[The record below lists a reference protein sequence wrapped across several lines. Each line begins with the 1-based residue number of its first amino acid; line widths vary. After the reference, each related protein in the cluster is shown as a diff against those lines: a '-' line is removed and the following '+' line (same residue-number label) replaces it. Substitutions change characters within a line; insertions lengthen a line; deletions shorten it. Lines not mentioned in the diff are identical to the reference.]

1 MHAQRS
7 ADARGAHEL
16 VHELWFLLLELGE
29 LVGDD
34 EQVRDGVSQHA
45 AQVVRDVLVDV
56 HGGLARDLARA
67 VEGVLPALELALDG
81 HEATRDGG
89 AIEVGDG
96 ARQVRQAEAVV
107 VERAGESASLVVDE
121 HEGHLVGR
129 VAHSQAQHVGDDEL
143 ALARARGPR
152 DEPMRSMDLLVQV
165 EHGGLALGVHAHRRL
180 QRSGGVGAGPAGGDI
195 QLRNIT
201 CLEHLQE
208 AEGRGQGRAL
218 PGHVQAH
225 AGHAPREGVGVLR
238 RDLDARG
245 ERQHGAGH
253 IGAVEHARAG
263 RRLTGGGTGRD
274 RARQVD
280 DVGALARQVLEL
292 LAHEHEGDTAI
303 PAQARQP
310 RDRLRRVG
318 QGLVRAKHHIARAR
332 VDRLLAALGGSPL
345 ELALQVHGE
354 PHELLRRG
362 RQETPPAG
370 VVKQMGQRAH
380 AIPLSLLR
388 LIRNQHELHVLI
400 AHKRAQLDNEAAGE
414 RPCLR
419 PRSHNACDVVLG
431 GVKRQRNPDKLGR
444 AVRHLNH
451 LRQQTVPIDREL
463 FGRPADICLKGK
475 TARSHTQIHKVAV
488 RTRAIHQV
496 RGERGGLIQ

>member
-1 MHAQRS
+1 
-7 ADARGAHEL
+7 
-16 VHELWFLLLELGE
+16 
-29 LVGDD
+29 
-34 EQVRDGVSQHA
+34 
-45 AQVVRDVLVDV
+45 
-56 HGGLARDLARA
+56 
-67 VEGVLPALELALDG
+67 
-81 HEATRDGG
+81 
-89 AIEVGDG
+89 
-96 ARQVRQAEAVV
+96 
-107 VERAGESASLVVDE
+107 
-121 HEGHLVGR
+121 
-129 VAHSQAQHVGDDEL
+129 
-143 ALARARGPR
+143 
-152 DEPMRSMDLLVQV
+152 VQV
-165 EHGGLALGVHAHRRL
+165 EHGGLALGVHANRRL

-238 RDLDARG
+238 RDLDVRG

-345 ELALQVHGE
+345 ELALQMHGK
-354 PHELLRRG
+354 PHELLGGR
-362 RQETPPAG
+362 RQEAPPAG
-370 VVKQMGQRAH
+370 VVKQMGKRAH
-380 AIPLSLLR
+380 AAPFGLLR
-388 LIRNQHELHVLI
+388 LVRNQHELHVLI
-400 AHKRAQLDNEAAGE
+400 AHERAQLDNEAAGE

-419 PRSHNACDVVLG
+419 PWSHNACDVVLG
-431 GVKRQRNPDKLGR
+431 GVERQRDPSELGR
-444 AVRHLNH
+444 AVRHFDH
-451 LRQQTVPIDREL
+451 LRQQSVPIDREL
-463 FGRPADICLKGK
+463 LGGPADVCLQWQA
-475 TARSHTQIHKVAV
+475 ARTHAQVHEIAV
-488 RTRAIHQV
+488 RARAVHQFRREGGGPV
-496 RGERGGLIQ
+496 QERRNGHAILRQHSRLRSALLL